1 MEILKLFRKLP
12 SIKIL
17 CHCCLQRSLSKGE
30 GCSITQGLGAQHSSQ
45 ALATGGAP
53 LRHTMLNKR
62 SPKRN
67 RSAETTIVFTAPLF
81 LVFNGKAERKSHWHL
96 KRYVQS

>member
-30 GCSITQGLGAQHSSQ
+30 GCSITQGLGAQQVVKLWQLVALPLDTQCSIKGPQKGTEVLRPPSSLLLHYSSCLM
-45 ALATGGAP
+45 AKPRERVTG
-53 LRHTMLNKR
+53 
-62 SPKRN
+62 
-67 RSAETTIVFTAPLF
+67 I
-81 LVFNGKAERKSHWHL
+81 
-96 KRYVQS
+96 